1 MTRLSMTKM
10 HGANLG
16 YITLQGPDNASTG
29 SNLTFSIAVRLSDF
43 NLLSVPDRSHFSCI
57 LTLSRLKLMTRINL
71 SSLSGHVF
79 NPANNA
85 HSKTASHKRVHHLM
99 CSNIKLAV
107 SFKQLLVVSPNG
119 CGRVLLLNQNLNTI
133 FLR

>member
-1 MTRLSMTKM
+1 MTSLSMTKM

-57 LTLSRLKLMTRINL
+57 LSIECVLFSYYFYFVFRVKSWFFFDARFISKLLTSIALSCRGRRFVLL
-71 SSLSGHVF
+71 VF
-79 NPANNA
+79 GE
-85 HSKTASHKRVHHLM
+85 L
-99 CSNIKLAV
+99 
-107 SFKQLLVVSPNG
+107 FKQ
-119 CGRVLLLNQNLNTI
+119 
-133 FLR
+133 